1 MAASRR
7 ERTDDM
13 RTLWP
18 AATLLLLGVVA
29 FLYMND
35 RVSGCDMFEEGSK
48 LHLYRNVDTVRARF
62 CYAADCKLI
71 ADQMNKVERANWSC
85 S

>member
-1 MAASRR
+1 
-7 ERTDDM
+7 
-13 RTLWP
+13 
-18 AATLLLLGVVA
+18 
-29 FLYMND
+29 MND
-35 RVSGCDMFEEGSK
+35 RVSGCGTFEDGSK

-71 ADQMNKVERANWSC
+71 ADQMNKVERAQWSC